1 MDIPSLVVIVFT
13 AVAVLVLV
21 FTLARGGHPE
31 NGCGHS
37 NDLPLTTTNE
47 QFYRSVDRP
56 AGPDAEDAS
65 LERDSPSPG
74 GKATRRGLRR
84 RVSLAR

>member
-1 MDIPSLVVIVFT
+1 MDLPSLAVVVFT

-21 FTLARGGHPE
+21 FALARGGHAE
-31 NGCGHS
+31 NGCGHH
-37 NDLPLTTTNE
+37 NDSPLTTVNE

-65 LERDSPSPG
+65 LERDSPPPR
-74 GKATRRGLRR
+74 GKTTQRGLRR
-84 RVSLAR
+84 RFGFAR